1 MRMGSGKV
9 APTFS
14 SSTKQKDASY
24 ASGDGEWGDGEWN
37 KLSGEMEM

>member
-1 MRMGSGKV
+1 MRMGNEKV

-24 ASGDGEWGDGEWN
+24 ASGVKEW
-37 KLSGEMEM
+37 